1 MKAAPVSNRFG
12 EMPALPQPRYF
23 CPRFSLLGDVAT
35 TAPYAANCFPAF
47 NYPGFPERFTLE
59 GLPSQRSVNVVRPPQ
74 LNESPRRN
82 FGRIA
87 IVDDNPD
94 DIFILQRQLRRLGIT
109 CPIATFS
116 DGHDAMAFLRQTA
129 ENTDPAALPQ
139 ILFLDINM
147 PGATGFSVL
156 CWVREQDALK
166 NLKVVILSGTSD
178 PGDVALATA
187 LTADAYVAKQPSMD
201 HLVGILQRFAPD
213 LLPHPAEIEP
223 HAVHAGHGTSDS
235 GSPFANAS

>member
-1 MKAAPVSNRFG
+1 MS
-12 EMPALPQPRYF
+12 PA
-23 CPRFSLLGDVAT
+23 
-35 TAPYAANCFPAF
+35 
-47 NYPGFPERFTLE
+47 
-59 GLPSQRSVNVVRPPQ
+59 QR
-74 LNESPRRN
+74 NETPRRI

-129 ENTDPAALPQ
+129 ECSGRTSLPEL
-139 ILFLDINM
+139 LFLDINM

-156 CWVREQDALK
+156 CWLREQDALR
-166 NLKVVILSGTSD
+166 NLKVVMLSGTSD

-187 LTADAYVAKQPSMD
+187 LSADAYVTKQPSID
-201 HLVGILQRFAPD
+201 HIATLLNRFAPD
-213 LLPHPAEIEP
+213 LLPHPSEADL
-223 HAVHAGHGTSDS
+223 HAVHAGHASNH
-235 GSPFANAS
+235 PFARAS

>member
-1 MKAAPVSNRFG
+1 VT
-12 EMPALPQPRYF
+12 PAHYT
-23 CPRFSLLGDVAT
+23 D
-35 TAPYAANCFPAF
+35 
-47 NYPGFPERFTLE
+47 
-59 GLPSQRSVNVVRPPQ
+59 
-74 LNESPRRN
+74 SPRRI

-87 IVDDNPD
+87 IIDDNPD

-109 CPIATFS
+109 SPIATFS

-129 ENTDPAALPQ
+129 ERGGRGSLPE

-156 CWVREQDALK
+156 CWLREQDALK

-187 LTADAYVAKQPSMD
+187 LSADAYVPKQTSMD
-201 HLVGILQRFAPD
+201 HLGGILCRFAPD
-213 LLPHPAEIEP
+213 LLPNRAGIEAH
-223 HAVHAGHGTSDS
+223 HAVPAGHSS
-235 GSPFANAS
+235 GHPFARAS

>member
-1 MKAAPVSNRFG
+1 MS
-12 EMPALPQPRYF
+12 PA
-23 CPRFSLLGDVAT
+23 
-35 TAPYAANCFPAF
+35 
-47 NYPGFPERFTLE
+47 
-59 GLPSQRSVNVVRPPQ
+59 Q
-74 LNESPRRN
+74 LHETPRRI

-116 DGHDAMAFLRQTA
+116 DGHDAMAFLRRSA
-129 ENTDPAALPQ
+129 EENGRGALPE

-156 CWVREQDALK
+156 CWLREQDVLK

-187 LTADAYVAKQPSMD
+187 LSADGYISKQASMD
-201 HLVGILQRFAPD
+201 SLAGILHRFAPD
-213 LLPHPAEIEP
+213 LLPHPGEAEAIAAAPEP
-223 HAVHAGHGTSDS
+223 SREGRVVINIS
-235 GSPFANAS
+235 

>member
-1 MKAAPVSNRFG
+1 MS
-12 EMPALPQPRYF
+12 PAYR
-23 CPRFSLLGDVAT
+23 
-35 TAPYAANCFPAF
+35 
-47 NYPGFPERFTLE
+47 
-59 GLPSQRSVNVVRPPQ
+59 
-74 LNESPRRN
+74 NETPRRI

-94 DIFILQRQLRRLGIT
+94 DIFILQRQLRRLGIS

-129 ENTDPAALPQ
+129 DSNGRTSLPE
-139 ILFLDINM
+139 IVFLDIHM

-156 CWVREQDALK
+156 CWLREQDALK

-187 LTADAYVAKQPSMD
+187 LSADAYLAKQPSLD
-201 HLVGILQRFAPD
+201 CLANLLQRFAPD
-213 LLPHPAEIEP
+213 LLPHPAEHEHP
-223 HAVHAGHGTSDS
+223 VVHAGHASS
-235 GSPFANAS
+235 HPFARAS

>member
-1 MKAAPVSNRFG
+1 M
-12 EMPALPQPRYF
+12 
-23 CPRFSLLGDVAT
+23 T
-35 TAPYAANCFPAF
+35 
-47 NYPGFPERFTLE
+47 
-59 GLPSQRSVNVVRPPQ
+59 PQ
-74 LNESPRRN
+74 LNETPRRI

-129 ENTDPAALPQ
+129 ENTGRTSLPD

-156 CWVREQDALK
+156 CWLREQEALK

-187 LTADAYVAKQPSMD
+187 LTADAYIAKQAAPEN
-201 HLVGILQRFAPD
+201 LAAILNRFAPG
-213 LLPHPAEIEP
+213 LLPQTAEVESPHPA
-223 HAVHAGHGTSDS
+223 DS
-235 GSPFANAS
+235 HLLNAS

>member
-1 MKAAPVSNRFG
+1 MRGPGVFVVVS
-12 EMPALPQPRYF
+12 PA
-23 CPRFSLLGDVAT
+23 T
-35 TAPYAANCFPAF
+35 
-47 NYPGFPERFTLE
+47 
-59 GLPSQRSVNVVRPPQ
+59 
-74 LNESPRRN
+74 LNETPRRI

-116 DGHDAMAFLRQTA
+116 DGHDAMAFLRQSA
-129 ENTDPAALPQ
+129 ENNGRSSLPE

-156 CWVREQDALK
+156 CWLREQDALK

-187 LTADAYVAKQPSMD
+187 LTADAYVAKQASME
-201 HLVGILQRFAPD
+201 HLGGILQRFAPD
-213 LLPHPAEIEP
+213 LLPHPAEGNA
-223 HAVHAGHGTSDS
+223 HADLPAEARVAINIS
-235 GSPFANAS
+235 

>member
-1 MKAAPVSNRFG
+1 VTPAP
-12 EMPALPQPRYF
+12 
-23 CPRFSLLGDVAT
+23 
-35 TAPYAANCFPAF
+35 
-47 NYPGFPERFTLE
+47 
-59 GLPSQRSVNVVRPPQ
+59 
-74 LNESPRRN
+74 LNESPRRV

-129 ENTDPAALPQ
+129 ETTGRESLPEL
-139 ILFLDINM
+139 LFLDINM

-156 CWVREQDALK
+156 CWLREQEALK

-187 LTADAYVAKQPSMD
+187 LTADAYLAKQGSKD
-201 HLVGILQRFAPD
+201 LLFGVLNRFAPD
-213 LLPHPAEIEP
+213 LLPPP
-223 HAVHAGHGTSDS
+223 GQGDS
-235 GSPFANAS
+235 ASPFVTTATARDGQLAPTS

>member
-1 MKAAPVSNRFG
+1 MTPAA
-12 EMPALPQPRYF
+12 L
-23 CPRFSLLGDVAT
+23 
-35 TAPYAANCFPAF
+35 
-47 NYPGFPERFTLE
+47 
-59 GLPSQRSVNVVRPPQ
+59 
-74 LNESPRRN
+74 LNETPRRN

-116 DGHDAMAFLRQTA
+116 DSHDAMEFLRHTA
-129 ENTDPAALPQ
+129 ANAGRSALPE

-156 CWVREQDALK
+156 CWLREQEALK

-187 LTADAYVAKQPSMD
+187 LSANAYLAKQPS
-201 HLVGILQRFAPD
+201 LEYLGTILNRFAPG
-213 LLPHPAEIEP
+213 LLPHPADRFQRAATRDPREMRDMPLRERLP
-223 HAVHAGHGTSDS
+223 ESSH
-235 GSPFANAS
+235 PFANAS

>member
-1 MKAAPVSNRFG
+1 MS
-12 EMPALPQPRYF
+12 PAHLH
-23 CPRFSLLGDVAT
+23 D
-35 TAPYAANCFPAF
+35 
-47 NYPGFPERFTLE
+47 
-59 GLPSQRSVNVVRPPQ
+59 
-74 LNESPRRN
+74 SPRRI

-116 DGHDAMAFLRQTA
+116 DGHDAMSFLRHTAA
-129 ENTDPAALPQ
+129 ENGRSSLPE

-156 CWVREQDALK
+156 CWLREQDALK
-166 NLKVVILSGTSD
+166 SLKVVILSGTSD

-187 LTADAYVAKQPSMD
+187 LTADAYVAKQAS
-201 HLVGILQRFAPD
+201 LESLSLLLQRFAPG
-213 LLPHPAEIEP
+213 LLPHPETASAAALEP
-223 HAVHAGHGTSDS
+223 HHAHEPHHARETHRTHDAEARVVITIS
-235 GSPFANAS
+235 

>member
-1 MKAAPVSNRFG
+1 MT
-12 EMPALPQPRYF
+12 PAQYN
-23 CPRFSLLGDVAT
+23 D
-35 TAPYAANCFPAF
+35 
-47 NYPGFPERFTLE
+47 
-59 GLPSQRSVNVVRPPQ
+59 
-74 LNESPRRN
+74 SPRRI

-129 ENTDPAALPQ
+129 ESDGRNSLPE

-156 CWVREQDALK
+156 CWLREQDALK

-187 LTADAYVAKQPSMD
+187 LSADAYVAKQASMD
-201 HLVGILQRFAPD
+201 HLGNILNRFAPT
-213 LLPHPAEIEP
+213 LLPQQAEEAEPPVEP
-223 HAVHAGHGTSDS
+223 HAVPAGHHS
-235 GSPFANAS
+235 GAPFVAG